1 MFKNIL
7 LASLLLSAVSPAFS
21 SIVISGTRIIFPGDQ
36 NEVNVRTIN
45 MNKNPALAQVWVD
58 EGDAQV
64 DVQKSKVP
72 FILTP
77 PVFRVEAN
85 KGQSIRMVYNGM
97 ALPQDRESLFW
108 FNLLEIPPKAT
119 GEQSGQ
125 KLEIAFRTRI
135 KIFYRPKVLLNGS
148 PATEVDKLEW
158 SLVRDVNKGE
168 GIKVKNPTPY
178 YFSFNSVNALAGG
191 KTTELNSDMVA
202 PHSEQTYFPQNKKS
216 VSGITSMDFQYM
228 NDYGGAVLTQLRLT
242 GGQFIKQAK

>member
-1 MFKNIL
+1 MFKKIL
-7 LASLLLSAVSPAFS
+7 LASLLFSAVTPAFS

-45 MNKNPALAQVWVD
+45 MNTNPALAQVWVD

-85 KGQSIRMVYNGM
+85 KGQSIRMFYNGM
-97 ALPQDRESLFW
+97 ALPQDKESLFW

-119 GEQSGQ
+119 GEQQGQ

-135 KIFYRPKVLLNGS
+135 KIFYRPKALLRGS
-148 PATEVDKLEW
+148 PATEVEKLEW
-158 SLVRDVNKGE
+158 SLVRDSSKGE
-168 GIKVKNPTPY
+168 GIKVRNPTPY
-178 YFSFNSVNALAGG
+178 YFSFNSVNALSGG
-191 KTTELNSDMVA
+191 KKTELNADMVE
-202 PHSEQTYFPQNKKS
+202 PQSEKTYFPQNKKS
-216 VSGITSMDFQYM
+216 VTGITAMDFQYM
-228 NDYGGAVLTQLRLT
+228 NDYGGAVLIRLKLN
-242 GGQFIKQAK
+242 GSQFIKEIK